1 LRGSRDFR
9 SIVFASALSAFG
21 DELALIAL
29 TIRVANLT
37 DSGLAVSVVLM
48 AGLVPIVLLAPLAGY
63 VVDRVENRRAL
74 MLASLLQAAA
84 ALALATTQ
92 SIPTLVVLSFVL
104 GVGASVAEPAT
115 WSLVPVIVGESR
127 VGKANGTLSS
137 ARYVGAVLGPIA
149 AGLLAEAL
157 GTGTA
162 LAIDAATFVAIAFAA
177 LLLRARREP
186 VGDEGKGR
194 DRGVLTAG
202 FRAIGRDA
210 LLRVGVVVVAAAIVF
225 AGMDNVAEV
234 FFARDVLDAGS
245 LGYGV
250 LATAWMLGMVGGASL
265 IGGRLP
271 SPRLAPSIVTSAIL
285 GGAAVAAAAL
295 IGSYPVA
302 IILFCVG
309 GVANG
314 VMNVAMRSLIFERA
328 SERIRGRVFAAYGG
342 LANGMQI
349 AATAGGG
356 VVVTVIGAQAAL
368 VLGGLGS
375 VTIGIAGAIWLATVP
390 SSARV
395 GRAVTPSA

>member
-162 LAIDAATFVAIAFAA
+162 VAIAFAA